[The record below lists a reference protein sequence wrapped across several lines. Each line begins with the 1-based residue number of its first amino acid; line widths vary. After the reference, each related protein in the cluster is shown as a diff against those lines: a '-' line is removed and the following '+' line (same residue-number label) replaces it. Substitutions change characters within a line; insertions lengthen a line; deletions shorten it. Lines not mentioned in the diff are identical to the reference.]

1 MITFLIWY
9 LFISLLG
16 LITFPLAYRMLPAL
30 ADRGYAF
37 SRSLG
42 LLLWGYG
49 FWLLGS
55 LGLIGNDIG
64 GHLLALILL
73 VVLCA
78 WVLRGGVW
86 VEVKEWL
93 RNQRR
98 LVITIEILFLCAFAS
113 WILVRAANP
122 EIFGTEKPMELA
134 FINAILRS
142 PKLPP
147 HDPWLS
153 GYGISYYYFGY
164 VMVAMLARITGTT
177 AGIAFNLGLSLVF
190 GLSAIGA
197 YGILFNLLS
206 TVKKQTGAHVKF
218 QTRNLSAALLGPFF
232 VLIVSNFEGFF
243 HMLHN
248 RGIFWRT
255 GEDGELFS
263 RFWAWMDL
271 RKLSLP
277 PEQPFSWVP
286 TRHWWWWD
294 ASRVVQDY
302 DFLGVNKGDVI
313 DEFPFFSY
321 LLGDLHPH
329 VLTMPFAFLA
339 IALTLNLFLGE
350 KRSQMRWFGLR
361 FAISP
366 QEFALGAVVLGAMAF
381 LNTWDFP
388 IYVALYVGAYILKKM
403 GDILAQSRLED
414 GYLGSSDYREMAK
427 TLVKDFFGFGLA
439 LGVTGGLLY
448 LPFYAGFSS
457 QAGGPLP
464 NLLYV
469 TRGVHLWVMFGVFL
483 IPLFAFLIYLW
494 KSGVEVAPF
503 SKALSLVLGFIL
515 ALLILSLLLVL
526 VIVVLPLLQSI
537 NPEAADA
544 PGLFLGSMAAP
555 GWGEVILQ
563 GLVRRLTI
571 PGALLTLILLLTL
584 VVGLLWPRRSKDQ
597 TVKTLGAGERF
608 VLLLVLFGALLVL
621 APEFVFLR
629 DMFGYRINT
638 IFKFYFQAWLLWGVG
653 AAYFTVKLF
662 RDLSPPW
669 GTVFRWV
676 MVMAIAAALVYPVF
690 GLWSKTNGFNP
701 SQWTIDGTAYRKL
714 SSPDEAALAEWLRSA
729 PLGVVAE
736 AVGGSYSSYARVASH
751 SGQPTVLG
759 WDFHEMQWRGGTEEM
774 GSRKA
779 DIERLYCTHS
789 WTEAEKIIRQYDIQ
803 YVVVGNLER
812 TAYPANETSCPAGV
826 NEGKF
831 LRYLDIVFQEG
842 AVTLYEVPEGDVS
855 P

>member
-1 MITFLIWY
+1 MIAFLLWY

-55 LGLIGNDIG
+55 LGIIGNDVG
-64 GHLLALILL
+64 GQLLVLILL
-73 VVLCA
+73 VVLGV
-78 WVLRGGVW
+78 WMLRGGAW
-86 VEVKEWL
+86 VEVKNWL
-93 RNQRR
+93 QSQRR
-98 LVITIEILFLCAFAS
+98 LVITVELLFFFAFAG
-113 WILVRAANP
+113 WILVRATNP
-122 EIFGTEKPMELA
+122 ETFGTEKPMELA

-142 PKLPP
+142 PALPP

-164 VMVAMLARITGTT
+164 VMVAMLAKITGTT
-177 AGIAFNLGLSLVF
+177 AGVAFNLGLSLIF
-190 GLSAIGA
+190 GLSAVGA
-197 YGILFNLLS
+197 YGVLFNLLS
-206 TVKKQTGAHVKF
+206 SGGKRAGS
-218 QTRNLSAALLGPFF
+218 REISRPRYLSAALLGPFF
-232 VLIVSNFEGFF
+232 ILIVSNFEGFF

-255 GEDGELFS
+255 GEDGGLFS

-350 KRSQMRWFGLR
+350 KRSEMRLFGLR
-361 FAISP
+361 ISP
-366 QEFALGAVVLGAMAF
+366 QEFALATVVLGSMAF

-403 GDILAQSRLED
+403 GDMMAQSALVD
-414 GYLGSSDYREMAK
+414 GFMGPSDYWEMGK

-439 LGVTGGLLY
+439 LGITGGLLY

-464 NLLYV
+464 NLIYI
-469 TRGVHLWVMFGVFL
+469 TRGTHLWVMFGVFL
-483 IPLFAFLIYLW
+483 LPLFAFLIYLW
-494 KSGVEVAPF
+494 KSDVKTAPF
-503 SKALSLVLGFIL
+503 SKALSFVLGFVL
-515 ALLILSLLLVL
+515 ALLLLSLLLVL
-526 VIVVLPLLQSI
+526 IITMVPLLESI

-555 GWGEVILQ
+555 GWGEVIIK
-563 GLVRRLTI
+563 GLVRRLTT

-584 VVGLLWPRRSKDQ
+584 VVGLLWPRRNGDHP
-597 TVKTLGAGERF
+597 VKILGAGHRF
-608 VLLLVLFGALLVL
+608 VLLLTLIGTLLVL

-638 IFKFYFQAWLLWGVG
+638 IFKFYFQAWLLWGIA
-653 AAYFTVKLF
+653 AAYITVKLF
-662 RDLSPPW
+662 RELSPPW
-669 GTVFRWV
+669 GSVFRGV
-676 MVMAIAAALVYPVF
+676 MVIAIGAALVYPVF
-690 GLWSKTNGFNP
+690 GLWSKTNGFSP
-701 SQWTIDGTAYRKL
+701 SQWTIDGTAYRTL
-714 SSPDEAALAEWLRSA
+714 GSPDEAALAEWLRNA

-774 GSRKA
+774 GSRGA

-789 WTEAEKIIRQYDIQ
+789 WTEAEKIISQYDIR
-803 YVVVGNLER
+803 YVVVGNLEH
-812 TAYPANETSCPAGV
+812 TAYTANETNCPAGV

-831 LRYLDIVFQEG
+831 VRYLDIVFQEG
-842 AVTLYEVPEGDVS
+842 GVTLYEVPEGVVS